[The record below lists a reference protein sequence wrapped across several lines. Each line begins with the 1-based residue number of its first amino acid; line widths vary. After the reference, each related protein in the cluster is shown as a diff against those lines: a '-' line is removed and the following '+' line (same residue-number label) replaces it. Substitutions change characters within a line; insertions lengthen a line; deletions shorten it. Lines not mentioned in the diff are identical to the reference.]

1 MAELPETRES
11 LLVKIRDPDDGV
23 AWDRF
28 VSAYR
33 PGLYRLARRR
43 GLQDAD
49 AEDLAQQ
56 VIAIVARAI
65 GDWRRDS
72 SKGTFRAW
80 LTRVAR
86 NASVNLLTRGHF
98 DAARGGTSVAEGL
111 EQCPDLEDPIATLIE
126 EEHQRS
132 LFRWAAEEI
141 RPEFQETTWLAF
153 WTTTVDGAS
162 VEHAAEMLNKSMG
175 AVYAARSRVMRRLK
189 ERVSEFDMET
199 PSASRG

>member
-11 LLVKIRDPDDGV
+11 LLVKIRDPDDVV

-33 PGLYRLARRR
+33 PGIYRLARRR

-56 VIAIVARAI
+56 VMAIVARAI
-65 GDWRRDS
+65 GEWRKDS

-86 NASVNLLTRGHF
+86 NASINVLTRGHF
-98 DAARGGTSVAEGL
+98 VAAKGGTSVSESLA
-111 EQCPDLEDPIATLIE
+111 QWPDLEDPIANLIE

-132 LFRWAAEEI
+132 LFHWAAEEI
-141 RPEFQETTWLAF
+141 RPEFQETTWQAF

-162 VEHAAEMLNKSMG
+162 VEQAAEMLDKSVG

-189 ERVSEFDMET
+189 ERVSELDMET
-199 PSASRG
+199 PSASGG